1 MGSVKD
7 LTVIKNPTID
17 HPGIGRFTFSDRYSV
32 FDWGEMPDNIP
43 DKGKSIAILA
53 SYFFEKLT
61 EMGIPTHY
69 LGLIEEGK
77 TKKLSHLKFPSDTME
92 IKLLRVIKP
101 ELKNGVYDYTAY
113 KNEKGNF
120 LIPIEVIY
128 RNYLPEGSSVFKR
141 IQRGEIS
148 PADLGLTQM
157 PVPNQKLDKPILDV
171 STKLEITDRYMN
183 WDEAMK
189 ISGMNENELQS
200 LKQLTLTI
208 NSLITQE
215 FSRIG
220 LINEDGK
227 IELGFDSN
235 RNLIIVDVLGTL
247 DECRFTYE
255 GLPVS
260 KEIARIYYRNTDWAK
275 AVDEAKAKDRQ
286 HWKEIC
292 TIQPPHLPERLV
304 MLISQLYRI
313 CTNLITG
320 KEWFAGVPSLDTIV
334 GEIKKELKL
343 Q

>member
-7 LTVIKNPTID
+7 LTIIQNPSRD
-17 HPGIGRFTFSDRYSV
+17 HFGIGRFTFSDRYSV

-43 DKGKSIAILA
+43 EKGKSIAVLA
-53 SYFFEKLT
+53 AYFFEKLT
-61 EMGIPTHY
+61 EMGISTHY
-69 LGLIEEGK
+69 IGLVEDGK
-77 TKKLSHLKFPSDTME
+77 AKGLKYLYSPSNMME

-101 ELKNGVYDYTAY
+101 ELKNGIYDYTLY

-128 RNYLPEGSSVFKR
+128 RNYLPTGSSVFKR
-141 IQRGEIS
+141 LERGEIS
-148 PADLGLTQM
+148 PSDLGLTQM
-157 PVPNQKLDKPILDV
+157 PTPNQKLDTPILDV
-171 STKLEITDRYMN
+171 STKLEITDRYMS
-183 WDEAMK
+183 WAEATTL
-189 ISGMNENELQS
+189 SGMNEQELQT

-208 NSLITQE
+208 NSLITEE
-215 FSRIG
+215 FNKIG

-227 IELGFDSN
+227 IEVGFDSD
-235 RNLIIVDVLGTL
+235 RNLMVVDVFGTL

-275 AVDEAKAKDRQ
+275 AVEEAKAKDRQ

-292 TIQPPHLPERLV
+292 ALQPPHLPERV
-304 MLISQLYRI
+304 VILISQIYCS

-320 KEWFAGVPSLDTIV
+320 KEWFKNIPPLNIIV
-334 GEIKKELKL
+334 QEIKKELKL
-343 Q
+343 